1 MDQFVNALPEL
12 IAKRSVVQSTRQR
25 SDAAIWRLFGE
36 TNAAMST
43 DARYLRGYD
52 AIVEA
57 FGVTDDPPAVN
68 VLIVTGDPIGK
79 KLSGPGIRAW
89 HMAEALS
96 VSHDVTLV
104 SLTSVDQALSSA
116 FRLTHVEP
124 GDDKTFSGWESWAD
138 AICFQGHAMELFA
151 SLRSS
156 SKHLIVDI
164 YDPMHLEQLEQARHL
179 PAEQWDTQVADARNT
194 IESQLALGDYFL
206 CASERQR
213 HFYLG
218 QLTTLGRVNPAGY
231 ADDPHLERLIG
242 VVPFGLPGVDPRH
255 SRPVLKGVVPGIE
268 ADDQVIIWSGGV
280 YDWFDPLTLIRAV
293 AQLSVTRPSVKLL
306 FMGTAHPHPGVP
318 EMPII
323 KASRDLAEE
332 LGVAGKHVFFN
343 DSWVD
348 YDDRQN
354 YLLEADLGVSTHRS
368 HIETTFSFRTRILD
382 YLWASLPM
390 VVTEGDHFAE
400 EVDRHGLG
408 KTVPAG
414 DVAGLVTALDAV
426 LFDDKLR
433 ARAIKALR
441 IVREKYR
448 WDAVLGP
455 LVHHVAGIAGGSITK
470 STSKPVR
477 YSPARPR
484 PPRFSIHDIGRGFQ
498 RLVRGEFTSLAR
510 AVVRKLRP
518 RRS

>member
-1 MDQFVNALPEL
+1 
-12 IAKRSVVQSTRQR
+12 
-25 SDAAIWRLFGE
+25 
-36 TNAAMST
+36 MST

-57 FGVTDDPPAVN
+57 FGVTNDPPALK

-104 SLTSVDQALSSA
+104 SLSGVDEALTSA
-116 FRLTHVEP
+116 FRLAHVDP
-124 GDDKTFSGWESWAD
+124 GDNKTFSGWESFAD
-138 AICFQGHAMELFA
+138 VIIFQGHAMELFP

-156 SKHLIVDI
+156 KKYRIADL

-179 PAEQWDTQVADARNT
+179 PLEQWDQQVDDASRT

-218 QLTTLGRVNPAGY
+218 QLTTLGRVTPLGY
-231 ADDPHLERLIG
+231 ADDPHLERLLG
-242 VVPFGLPGVDPRH
+242 VVPFGLPGVDPQQTRQ
-255 SRPVLKGVVPGIE
+255 VLKGVVPGIGK
-268 ADDQVIIWSGGV
+268 DDHVIIWSGGI

-293 AQLSVTRPSVKLL
+293 AQLAEKNPSVKLF

-323 KASRDLAEE
+323 KASRELATE
-332 LGVAGKHVFFN
+332 LGVLGTHVFFN

-354 YLLEADLGVSTHRS
+354 YLLEADIGVSTHRS
-368 HIETTFSFRTRILD
+368 HIAKRISQ
-382 YLWASLPM
+382 A
-390 VVTEGDHFAE
+390 A
-400 EVDRHGLG
+400 
-408 KTVPAG
+408 
-414 DVAGLVTALDAV
+414 
-426 LFDDKLR
+426 
-433 ARAIKALR
+433 ALR
-441 IVREKYR
+441 P
-448 WDAVLGP
+448 WLCC
-455 LVHHVAGIAGGSITK
+455 LS
-470 STSKPVR
+470 
-477 YSPARPR
+477 
-484 PPRFSIHDIGRGFQ
+484 
-498 RLVRGEFTSLAR
+498 
-510 AVVRKLRP
+510 
-518 RRS
+518 